1 MALHPNA
8 PLLLFDFL
16 IFSGFAKNVRK
27 NKNHV
32 SGCSKKYLKHVE
44 MDEVDLM
51 DYWDSEDYY
60 NYEHDNNLENTVKE
74 EGTSNVPSAVNL
86 LDFAK
91 PKANPLRSKKR

>member
-1 MALHPNA
+1 
-8 PLLLFDFL
+8 
-16 IFSGFAKNVRK
+16 
-27 NKNHV
+27 
-32 SGCSKKYLKHVE
+32 

-60 NYEHDNNLENTVKE
+60 NYEHENAVKE

-91 PKANPLRSKKR
+91 PKANPLRTKKR

>member
-1 MALHPNA
+1 MALHPNV
-8 PLLLFDFL
+8 PHLLFDLL

-32 SGCSKKYLKHVE
+32 SGCSKKYLKHAE

-60 NYEHDNNLENTVKE
+60 NYEHENAVKE
-74 EGTSNVPSAVNL
+74 EGTSNVPPAVNL

-91 PKANPLRSKKR
+91 PKANPLRTKKR